1 MDLGEYKM
9 NEYPLYPELP
19 DAGKE
24 EAQALIDGFKKKLV
38 DAAQEAIGI
47 LYTDVVVH
55 IESDSWMNYRNE
67 MMKGFKD
74 YNNRKVQ
81 GEFDFKAIRKQIY
94 KDFRADIIND
104 LNQDMVDEIQALKTQ
119 LEIERNF
126 NRERY

>member
-1 MDLGEYKM
+1 M

-24 EAQALIDGFKKKLV
+24 EAQALIDGFKKKLM
-38 DAAQEAIGI
+38 DAAH
-47 LYTDVVVH
+47 V
-55 IESDSWMNYRNE
+55 
-67 MMKGFKD
+67 
-74 YNNRKVQ
+74 
-81 GEFDFKAIRKQIY
+81 KQIY

-126 NRERY
+126 NRER

>member
-1 MDLGEYKM
+1 M

-67 MMKGFKD
+67 MMEGFKD

>member
-1 MDLGEYKM
+1 MTGM

-19 DAGKE
+19 ESGRE
-24 EAQALIDGFKKKLV
+24 EAQALIDDFKKKLV
-38 DAAQEAIGI
+38 DAAKEAISN
-47 LYTDVVVH
+47 LYTDVMVH

>member
-1 MDLGEYKM
+1 MTGM

-19 DAGKE
+19 ESARE
-24 EAQALIDGFKKKLV
+24 EAQALIDDFKKKLV
-38 DAAQEAIGI
+38 DAAKEAISN
-47 LYTDVVVH
+47 LYTDVMVH

-126 NRERY
+126 NRER